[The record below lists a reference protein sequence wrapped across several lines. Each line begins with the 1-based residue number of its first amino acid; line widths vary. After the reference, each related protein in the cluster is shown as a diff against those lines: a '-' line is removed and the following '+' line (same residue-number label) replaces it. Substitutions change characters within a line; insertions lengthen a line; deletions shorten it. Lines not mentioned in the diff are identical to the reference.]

1 MRLGPLPCKGL
12 SLHPG
17 CRFSGAQGLSVL
29 SLGGLFCLHAKQG
42 GVGCGWGQCLGAVP
56 RVTVSFLSPWQQVG
70 WRAPSPACP
79 ITPAPDRV
87 GSLQHRAPLRSL
99 RPSQP
104 ESGGQW
110 KAPGFWTRPGTMWT
124 LGREATGSFPLKH
137 SRAPV
142 QKDSPGHPATS
153 ELQGPPQ

>member
-1 MRLGPLPCKGL
+1 MARATALQGSVLPSRLPVLGRSGAQRAQPQGAVL
-12 SLHPG
+12 SSSQARWGWLWTGTVPG
-17 CRFSGAQGLSVL
+17 CRSRVPVSVL
-29 SLGGLFCLHAKQG
+29 SP
-42 GVGCGWGQCLGAVP
+42 GQQA
-56 RVTVSFLSPWQQVG
+56 G

-79 ITPAPDRV
+79 ITPAQDRV

-110 KAPGFWTRPGTMWT
+110 KAPGFWTRPGTTWT

-142 QKDSPGHPATS
+142 RKDSPGHPATS